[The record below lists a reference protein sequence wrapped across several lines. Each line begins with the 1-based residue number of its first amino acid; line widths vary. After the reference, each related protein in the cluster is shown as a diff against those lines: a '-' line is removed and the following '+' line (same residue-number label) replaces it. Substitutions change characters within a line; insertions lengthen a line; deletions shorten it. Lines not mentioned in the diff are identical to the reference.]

1 MNILNNST
9 IDTVIDFANV
19 KFGMELTKE
28 QVVSQ
33 LKGLSFSQTLKLLST
48 MKSDDGDG
56 FSEIID
62 LSAVSEAYGTTQ
74 TAQPSRA
81 TIRSQGSGV
90 DQRRATISNQD
101 ANRDSRGSQRYTAG
115 SRKVPTGDPGPRT
128 SSKSDPDDDQRNQN
142 AQGIANNSNQ
152 SAYNAQEIERLK
164 KAAGIA

>member
-28 QVVSQ
+28 QVVGQ

-48 MKSDDGDG
+48 MKNDDGDA

-62 LSAVSEAYGTTQ
+62 LSSVSEGYGTVA

-90 DQRRATISNQD
+90 EQRRATISNQD
-101 ANRDSRGSQRYTAG
+101 ANRDAKGTQRYTAG
-115 SRKVPTGDPGPRT
+115 SNKQPTGQAGPRA
-128 SSKSDPDDDQRNQN
+128 SSKTDPDDDQRNQN
-142 AQGIANNSNQ
+142 AAGIAQNSNQ
-152 SAYNAQEIERLK
+152 SNYNAQEIERLK